1 MAVSFQ
7 FIIGDASG
15 RAKGAV
21 VVYQHGL
28 DHELGTWSE
37 ELRGKS
43 SNVRESKNLTD
54 RHEWLAAESVGLAT
68 QVVKRLETHNANN
81 ALTDHKVCVLTDYS
95 AFKGSYYKGH
105 STSRE
110 LSDIVFHLYKAQR
123 VGGFIL
129 HVLHISGKRM
139 KDTGMDGLSRGDHT
153 EGMMVGNDP
162 LSFLPFHQGANT
174 TSRSRVGKWVHSWW
188 RTSDQAQGSEQES
201 DWGVSPWR
209 KSTRTTCLSSRM

>member
-1 MAVSFQ
+1 MRCDGWLRDSCRMARQLYQAKHSTAWFV
-7 FIIGDASG
+7 IGDASG

-95 AFKGSYYKGH
+95 AFKGSYYKG
-105 STSRE
+105 
-110 LSDIVFHLYKAQR
+110 
-123 VGGFIL
+123 
-129 HVLHISGKRM
+129 
-139 KDTGMDGLSRGDHT
+139 
-153 EGMMVGNDP
+153 N
-162 LSFLPFHQGANT
+162 
-174 TSRSRVGKWVHSWW
+174 
-188 RTSDQAQGSEQES
+188 
-201 DWGVSPWR
+201 
-209 KSTRTTCLSSRM
+209 STR